1 MRYGKKQV
9 NKIIE
14 RILSAAYKTE
24 LGLENSTQFEHELEL
39 IKEEHLLIDRRV
51 SSLPEYTTQ
60 IVADFIEFKLSYK
73 DIMLKYKCSQRNLR
87 GLLAQCADSDDR
99 VWQEIELRR
108 RD

>member
-9 NKIIE
+9 NKIID
-14 RILSAAYKTE
+14 RILSAAYATE
-24 LGLENSTQFEHELEL
+24 LGLENSVKFEHELEM

-51 SSLPEYTTQ
+51 SSLPEYTTE
-60 IVADFIEFKLSYK
+60 IVQDFIDYKLSYK

-87 GLLAQCADSDDR
+87 GLLAECADNDER